1 MTTLVNMG
9 YDLHWLRLYKNQ
21 TSELRSLPPSIESQV
36 WLTEKDCSIFL
47 DSVFLASKFSKMIRE
62 VKPDLIHAGPI
73 QRVAFLPAYVGFH
86 PLVSMSWGSDLLW
99 DANRNA
105 YWSWITRF
113 SLRHTD
119 VLIGDCQAVK
129 RKAEQFGF
137 PGERMVLF
145 PWGID
150 LKLYYPGDKEK
161 IKKELGWQDHFV
173 FLSTRAWER
182 LYGVD
187 VILKAFHQAH
197 QQMPEACLRLIGDGS
212 QANTFREYVSTS
224 QLGNKVEFLGR
235 VPYDHL
241 PRFYQ
246 AADVFISASHSDG
259 SSVSLM
265 ESLACGC
272 PALVSNIPSNQEW
285 VKHNQQGWIFLDN
298 QYDDLAVK
306 MIDAY
311 ASRHDLRKFQMQA
324 RKIAE
329 EKADWTRNSL
339 GLPKAYSLARK
350 LISN

>member
-9 YDLHWLRLYKNQ
+9 YDLHWLRLHKNQ
-21 TSELRSLPPSIESQV
+21 TSELRPLSSSIKTQA
-36 WLTEKDCSIFL
+36 WLTKKDHLIFL
-47 DSVFLASKFSKMIRE
+47 DYVFLANKFRKMVRE

-99 DANRNA
+99 DAKRNA
-105 YWSWITRF
+105 YTHWVTRF
-113 SLRHTD
+113 TMRHTD

-150 LKLYYPGDKEK
+150 LKQYYPGDKEK
-161 IKKELGWQDHFV
+161 LKKELGWQDHFV

-182 LYGVD
+182 IYGVD
-187 VILKAFHQAH
+187 VILKAFQQAH
-197 QQMPEACLRLIGDGS
+197 QQMPEACLKLVGGGS
-212 QANTFREYVSTS
+212 QESAFREYVSSS

-272 PALVSNIPSNQEW
+272 PALVSDIPSNQEW
-285 VKHNQQGWIFLDN
+285 IRHNQQGWIFLDN
-298 QYDDLAVK
+298 QSDDLASK

-311 ASRHDLRKFQMQA
+311 TLRHDLQKYQRNA

-329 EKADWTRNSL
+329 EKADWMRNSL

-350 LISN
+350 LMSN